1 MVHAEH
7 LNLIALAKQTTLT
20 YTLWTSYVGIWG
32 GLLQAAEQ
40 HILRKATTCCW
51 AQKNTLMST
60 STKLASCII

>member
-32 GLLQAAEQ
+32 GA
-40 HILRKATTCCW
+40 I
-51 AQKNTLMST
+51 
-60 STKLASCII
+60 ASCRAAHSAKSNHLLLGTKKHTDEHINQAS